1 MIPGILI
8 CILSFAVINTIL
20 QLVVSAFNKYIEDS
34 KPKKNE

>member
-1 MIPGILI
+1 MISGILI

-20 QLVVSAFNKYIEDS
+20 QLVVNAFNKYIEDS

>member
-1 MIPGILI
+1 MISGILI
-8 CILSFAVINTIL
+8 CILYFAVINTIL

>member
-1 MIPGILI
+1 MISGILI
-8 CILSFAVINTIL
+8 GILYFAVINTIL